1 MSTDTRPSLQTTLE
15 GRYASQQAGGAF
27 NAKEITTE
35 GRASL
40 EKDGKA
46 SIQSTQWT
54 PKGFKTRMMSLLTEF
69 NGKAL
74 GFANYLG
81 VDVRRYK

>member
-1 MSTDTRPSLQTTLE
+1 MTETRPSLQKTLE
-15 GRYASQQAGGAF
+15 ERYKSQQAGGAF

-35 GRASL
+35 GHASL

-46 SIQSTQWT
+46 SIQSAKWT

-81 VDVRRYK
+81 VDTRRYK